1 QQRVAIA
8 RAMYRGESI
17 LLADEPVSSV
27 DPHQAGAVMELIIK
41 NAETVIMSLHTVEFA
56 LKFADRIVGLREG
69 RIQFDL
75 PANNVTQT
83 VLLTLYQNGSTD
95 A

>member
-1 QQRVAIA
+1 
-8 RAMYRGESI
+8 
-17 LLADEPVSSV
+17 
-27 DPHQAGAVMELIIK
+27 
-41 NAETVIMSLHTVEFA
+41 MSLHTVAFT